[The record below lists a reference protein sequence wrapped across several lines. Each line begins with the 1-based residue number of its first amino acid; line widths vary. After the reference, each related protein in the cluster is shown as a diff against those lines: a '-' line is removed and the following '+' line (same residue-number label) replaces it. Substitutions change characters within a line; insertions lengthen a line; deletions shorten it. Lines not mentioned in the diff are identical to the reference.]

1 MTYLNGLMGL
11 LLLLLVVV
19 SGITLSIMRFQTSA
33 LPVQIAKTSVTTMAV
48 RVKSDKVRYT
58 DAYIEA
64 VYDYNTTA
72 VEKDENGGYVATPH
86 NTRFTFRTKRKVRKK
101 FFFPFSTSSP

>member
-1 MTYLNGLMGL
+1 M
-11 LLLLLVVV
+11 
-19 SGITLSIMRFQTSA
+19 
-33 LPVQIAKTSVTTMAV
+33 QIAKTSVTTMAV

-86 NTRFTFRTKRKVRKK
+86 NTRFTFRTKRKVRKN
-101 FFFPFSTSSP
+101 FFFLSPLHLHKYLYKQLAKRQLIGN